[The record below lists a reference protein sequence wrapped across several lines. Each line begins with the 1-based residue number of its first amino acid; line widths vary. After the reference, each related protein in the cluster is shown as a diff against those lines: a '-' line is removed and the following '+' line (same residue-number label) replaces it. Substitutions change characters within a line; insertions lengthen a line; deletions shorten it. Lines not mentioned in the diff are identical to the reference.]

1 VIYLLF
7 RTTYI
12 SLIDFLQYGTEQ
24 WDAHWSL
31 LTGDGTLTW
40 GPDPHLTKVG
50 EGQAHE
56 ACSIWKSLVKNSDA
70 PPLPTA
76 FFSSPLIRSAKTLEL
91 SFEGLQIKDMKKPK
105 ILECLRENFQ
115 DRHTCDQRSSKSII
129 AKEWDPKGWIVDE
142 NMDEE
147 DTLFASNYRET
158 TETMTARVKDALSL
172 IFDMA
177 PNDEVI
183 NITSHSGTMQ
193 ALCRA
198 VNHDDFKVKTGGMLP
213 MLIKATEI

>member
-1 VIYLLF
+1 
-7 RTTYI
+7 
-12 SLIDFLQYGTEQ
+12 LQYGTKE

-40 GPDPHLTKVG
+40 GPDPHLTEVG

-56 ACSIWKSLVKNSDA
+56 ACSIWKALLQNTDA

-91 SFEGLQIKDMKKPK
+91 TFNNVLGRPIKPK
-105 ILECLRENFQ
+105 ILECLRENFV
-115 DRHTCDQRSSKSII
+115 DRHTCDRRSSKSII
-129 AKEWDPKGWIVDE
+129 AKEWESKGWTIDE
-142 NMDEE
+142 DMDEK
-147 DTLFASNYRET
+147 DMLFESTYKET
-158 TETMTARVKDALSL
+158 SEEMTTRVEDALSL
-172 IFDMA
+172 VFDSSEGQ
-177 PNDEVI
+177 DVI

-198 VNHDDFKVKTGGMLP
+198 VKHDDFKVKTGGMLP
-213 MLIKATEI
+213 LLIKATEI